1 MRKKSN
7 FDCVVSL
14 VTTIIVHSL
23 DILTAVKRTVIPKPH
38 NLGFCFIAT
47 ASTHK
52 ELYGLMFAPQT
63 IPASPAVL
71 MCRSLKPRIL
81 VFGFDSRGGLPI
93 ALSSYPSSSDF
104 SSPLLV
110 QASFGVR
117 LYVSIVW
124 VGQ

>member
-1 MRKKSN
+1 
-7 FDCVVSL
+7 
-14 VTTIIVHSL
+14 
-23 DILTAVKRTVIPKPH
+23 
-38 NLGFCFIAT
+38 
-47 ASTHK
+47 
-52 ELYGLMFAPQT
+52 MFAPQT

-93 ALSSYPSSSDF
+93 ALSSYPSSRDF

-110 QASFGVR
+110 QASLGVR

-124 VGQ
+124 GGSVTTTILPYQAVVERRGFRPKFLMMNSDI